1 MTGPDPRTVNDQ
13 AMTEPPRTTL
23 PAATRWFDAHVRTG
37 QHPERPLGRGDAAAI
52 RDHLSRFGFS
62 GALIGSMASWL
73 HDPLVGNAE
82 ASLVA
87 AELADLGARPCW
99 SAVPATP
106 GELADPA
113 ALVDR
118 AAAEGVAAF
127 RLFPDT
133 HRFALTDPGLDE
145 FFAAM
150 IRHGLPLW
158 LDLAEAGWGLIDTLL
173 GRHPDLVVVI
183 SQVGYR
189 ELRYLIPLLDR
200 HPGLHLDLVNLA
212 THQVLE
218 WLHRHGYGDRM
229 IFGSGFGVRDPAEA
243 VYRLHGAGLNDA
255 VITAIGHGNAQRL
268 WPAPFDRLRTALRQA
283 QGALD
288 DTPTQGALGDASV
301 HGVRPRPFS
310 ADATVAAGP
319 DEANGRVAGPIE
331 VVDAHAHLG
340 PYSRFFI
347 PEPDAATMIA
357 VMDRVG
363 TAVAVLSSNQAIQS
377 DAERGNDATLAAVD
391 AYPERLA
398 GYAVINPWQS
408 PADQL
413 ARVATD
419 PRFVGIKLHPSL
431 HNYPVTGRRYA
442 PVWEFAQ
449 RTGCPVLSHTAQGS
463 PWDTPSLFDQV
474 CAEHPEAVIIL
485 GHSGIT
491 PAGVDESITLARQHP
506 RTCLELC
513 GSLLVGELI
522 MDMVAELGPDR
533 VLFGSDFPF
542 IDHRLSLG
550 RVLGTR
556 LSAEAKRTVLGG
568 AARRVFSW
576 RALPQPI
583 QGARPTTAGGIR

>member
-1 MTGPDPRTVNDQ
+1 MTTPELPR
-13 AMTEPPRTTL
+13 
-23 PAATRWFDAHVRTG
+23 ATGWFDAHVRTG
-37 QHPERPLGRGDAAAI
+37 RHPELPLGRGDAAAI
-52 RDHLSRFGFS
+52 RAHLTRYGFN
-62 GALIGSMASWL
+62 GALVGATASWL
-73 HDPLVGNAE
+73 HDPLTGNAE
-82 ASLVA
+82 ASAVA

-99 SAVPATP
+99 TAVPATP

-113 ALVDR
+113 GLVDR

-133 HRFALTDPGLDE
+133 HRFAPTDPGLDG
-145 FFAAM
+145 FFAAL

-158 LDLAEAGWGLIDTLL
+158 LDLAEAGWSMIDSLL
-173 GRHPDLVVVI
+173 GRHPELIAVI

-189 ELRYLIPLLDR
+189 ELRYVIPLLDR

-212 THQVLE
+212 THQGLE
-218 WLHRHGYGDRM
+218 WLQRYGYAERL

-243 VYRLHGAGLNDA
+243 IFRLHGSGLDPA
-255 VITAIGHGNAQRL
+255 MITAVGRGNAEGL
-268 WPAPFDRLRTALRQA
+268 WPALRQA
-283 QGALD
+283 QGTIAETSTD
-288 DTPTQGALGDASV
+288 G
-301 HGVRPRPFS
+301 
-310 ADATVAAGP
+310 
-319 DEANGRVAGPIE
+319 EPID

-347 PEPDAATMIA
+347 PEPDADTMVA

-363 TAVAVLSSNQAIQS
+363 TAVTVLSSNLAIQL

-391 AYPERLA
+391 AHPDRLA
-398 GYAVINPWQS
+398 GYAVINPWQD

-413 ARVATD
+413 ARVEQD

-431 HNYPVTGRRYA
+431 HNYPVTGPRYA
-442 PVWEFAQ
+442 AVWEFAQ

-463 PWDTPSLFDQV
+463 PWDAPRLFDPI
-474 CAEHPEAVIIL
+474 CAEHPDAKIIL

-491 PAGVDESITLARQHP
+491 PAGIDEAITLARRHP
-506 RTCLELC
+506 RTYLELC

-522 MDMVAELGPDR
+522 MDMVEALGPDR

-550 RVLGTR
+550 RVLGAG
-556 LSAEAKRTVLGG
+556 LSADAKGAVLGG
-568 AARRVFSW
+568 SARQVFQW
-576 RALPQPI
+576 RQLPNPTETS
-583 QGARPTTAGGIR
+583 RPTTAGGVR